1 MTTPPFSIE
10 ETKPSFWKRYGSI
23 IRILISVILLGR
35 AIRAIDWVRVEEAIP
50 SIDWKWLIL
59 CLVILGIS
67 YSMCSAR
74 WSHIMQATGFKKSAR
89 DYLSLYFAGG
99 LINQGLP
106 TTLGGDSY
114 RAIAAHRQ
122 MQKNQSHTISLQQSF
137 LGVLLDRSMGL
148 AGLCLLGAVG
158 ISMSGSV
165 LGAWVPNVGLL
176 LLFIMLLGAIGLAVL
191 LQWEPSQKIYLQ
203 LMQRLKIH
211 HPLPATLATWGFKA
225 IWWQLIFAVL
235 IHCFALAA
243 FWTCLKACHVDAPI
257 EALLIG
263 IPALGLLMLLPISIS
278 GWGLRET
285 SLASILG
292 LWGLDPSLVILSSI
306 LYGLAI
312 LISFLPGLP
321 RLIHKG

>member
-1 MTTPPFSIE
+1 MTSPQFSIE
-10 ETKPSFWKRYGSI
+10 EPKPSFWKRYGFI

-35 AIRAIDWVRVEEAIP
+35 AIRAIDWIRVQEAIP

-59 CLVILGIS
+59 CLIILWMS
-67 YSMCSAR
+67 YSMCSSR
-74 WSHIMQATGFKKSAR
+74 WSHIMQATGFKKSGW
-89 DYLSLYFAGG
+89 DYLRLYFSGG

-114 RAIAAHRQ
+114 RAIAAHQQ
-122 MQKNQSHTISLQQSF
+122 MQNSESHSVSLQQSF
-137 LGVLLDRSMGL
+137 LGVLLDRSMGR
-148 AGLCLLGAVG
+148 AGLCLLGALG
-158 ISMSGSV
+158 IAVSGDV
-165 LGAWVPNVGLL
+165 LGAWVPNMGLL
-176 LLFIMLLGAIGLAVL
+176 LLFIMLLGAVGIAIFLR
-191 LQWEPSQKIYLQ
+191 WEPSQKIYLL
-203 LMQRLKIH
+203 LMRRLKIH
-211 HPLPATLATWGFKA
+211 QPLPATLATWGFSVL
-225 IWWQLIFAVL
+225 WWQLLVAVL

-306 LYGLAI
+306 LYGLTI

>member
-1 MTTPPFSIE
+1 MTTSPLSTD
-10 ETKPSFWKRYGSI
+10 TKPSFWKRYGFI
-23 IRILISVILLGR
+23 IRILISLILLSR
-35 AIRAIDWVRVEEAIP
+35 AIRAIDWVRVEIAIP

-59 CLVILGIS
+59 CLIILWIS
-67 YSMCSAR
+67 YSMCSSR
-74 WSHIMQATGFKKSAR
+74 WSYIMQAAGFKTSAR
-89 DYLSLYFAGG
+89 DYLRLYFAGG

-122 MQKNQSHTISLQQSF
+122 MQISHTHSVPLQQAF

-148 AGLCLLGAVG
+148 AGLCLLGALGVAV
-158 ISMSGSV
+158 SGEV
-165 LGAWVPNVGLL
+165 LGAWVPNVGVL
-176 LLFIMLLGAIGLAVL
+176 LLFIMLIGAVSIAVFL
-191 LQWEPSQKIYLQ
+191 RWEPSQKIYLQ
-203 LMQRLKIH
+203 VMRRLKIH
-211 HPLPATLATWGFKA
+211 QPLPATLATWGFRTL
-225 IWWQLIFAVL
+225 WWQLLAAIM
-235 IHCFALAA
+235 IHCLALAA